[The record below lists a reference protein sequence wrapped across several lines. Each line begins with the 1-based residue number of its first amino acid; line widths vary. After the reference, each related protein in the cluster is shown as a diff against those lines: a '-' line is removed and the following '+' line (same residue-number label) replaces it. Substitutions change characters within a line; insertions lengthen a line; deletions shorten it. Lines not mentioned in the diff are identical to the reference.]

1 MKKMFALILALAL
14 CAAPAFAEAA
24 PQPSPEVAFA
34 PTDSTILVACFSAT
48 GNTWPLAEYA
58 AEFLNADLFRIE
70 PEIPYTEADLNYG
83 DSASRANQEMNDETS
98 RPALKATV
106 ENIEQY
112 DTILLGFPIW
122 WGQAPRLIETFVEA
136 HDLSGKTILP
146 FCTSGSSGYGQ
157 TGEILAALT
166 DETVTW
172 LEGRRFRLAPQRKRS
187 PPGCKK
193 WQSSLMRQVK
203 KNRRYAL
210 WPSDKPLAAP
220 AWASSRPNSRN

>member
-1 MKKMFALILALAL
+1 MKKMSALILALAL

-24 PQPSPEVAFA
+24 PHPSPEAAFA

-98 RPALKATV
+98 RPALKAAV

-172 LEGRRFRLAPQRKRS
+172 LEGRRFPAGATVEEIAAWLQKMAIEPYAPS
-187 PPGCKK
+187 EEE
-193 WQSSLMRQVK
+193 
-203 KNRRYAL
+203 
-210 WPSDKPLAAP
+210 
-220 AWASSRPNSRN
+220 

>member
-1 MKKMFALILALAL
+1 MKKMSALILALAL
-14 CAAPAFAEAA
+14 CAASAFAEAT
-24 PQPSPEVAFA
+24 PQTSPEAAFA

-146 FCTSGSSGYGQ
+146 FCTSGGSGYGQ

-166 DETVTW
+166 DDTVTW
-172 LEGRRFRLAPQRKRS
+172 LAGRRFPAGTPAEEIAAWLQEMAIEPYAPSEEK
-187 PPGCKK
+187 
-193 WQSSLMRQVK
+193 
-203 KNRRYAL
+203 
-210 WPSDKPLAAP
+210 
-220 AWASSRPNSRN
+220 